1 MAVARC
7 WSQFAPFRQLAFTF
21 GLITL
26 GTVGVDTFESTSGIE
41 ARFAAAATGRKVCLA
56 FVDIFTTPLIFRQ
69 HLKIRLH
76 FLNDALWAELV
87 KNSPIFSNFIF
98 WLEMSFLTN

>member
-41 ARFAAAATGRKVCLA
+41 ARLAAAATGRKVCLA
-56 FVDIFTTPLIFRQ
+56 FVDIFATPLIFRQ

-76 FLNDALWAELV
+76 FLNDDKKGGSAYISLGTGA
-87 KNSPIFSNFIF
+87 PIRSWFV
-98 WLEMSFLTN
+98 LTIA